1 MVKQKIKVSPEFH
14 DKRLDI
20 FLTTVL
26 KLTRSQVQKMIKNG
40 LIKVNDKIPSVHN
53 WLREGD
59 EICVEERVTAPKISP
74 PEPPLNIVAETD
86 DYIVIIKTVGVI
98 THPAVGSSAL
108 ALTDVLVKHNP
119 GMALVGDAA
128 RPGIVHR
135 LDRDVGGLLV
145 VAKTQKMYDELQ
157 RQFKEHLVKK
167 KYTALVEGAVPQ
179 VEGVLDF
186 VRAPS
191 KTSPGRRA
199 ARPKGQEGRTA
210 ETRYIVIKKFLH
222 YTLLEL
228 ELITGRTH
236 QIRAHLKAF
245 RHPIV
250 GDKLYGTRKKNA
262 KKPVGDLNHP
272 FLQATTLGFF
282 DLNGEWQEFTTPLES
297 ELQNYLNTLS

>member
-86 DYIVIIKTVGVI
+86 DYIVIIKPVGVI

-186 VRAPS
+186 VMARS
-191 KTSPGRRA
+191 KTYPGRMA

-297 ELQNYLNTLS
+297 ELQNYLNTFS

>member
-86 DYIVIIKTVGVI
+86 DYIVIIKPVGVI

-186 VRAPS
+186 VMALS
-191 KTSPGRRA
+191 KTYPGRMA

-297 ELQNYLNTLS
+297 ELQNYLNTFS